1 MGRTAASAFTPLTI
15 GPLTLRNR
23 FVKSGANEGRSRG
36 GLPTEALVEHHRA
49 VAAGGVALTTVAYC
63 AVAQDGRTF
72 ADQLCLRPDAVAPLR
87 VLTDAVHRE
96 GAAVAA
102 QITHGGAFSFLKPAG
117 GGRPGSASA
126 GFNPT
131 GALHGMPLKRALSPA
146 ELEAM
151 ADVFAAGA
159 RIARDAGFD
168 AVEIHMGHGY
178 LLSQFL
184 SPGENRRDDAF
195 GGDMEGRARFPRMV
209 LRRVLDAVGG
219 ELAVM
224 CKIGV
229 YEGYRGGNTGTE
241 AAQLAA
247 LLEAE
252 GAHMLVLSGGMN
264 VQAPWWIFGSKMP
277 IAEMKAAEPGFI
289 GRRALDMLALMQPRA
304 LTFRELYFREHS
316 RMVRAAVRLPLGYLG
331 GVKSLAGVD
340 TALSEDGFD
349 AVVLGRALLH
359 DPALVERFRTG
370 AVETSGCDS
379 CNRCV
384 ATMHGPAGTHC
395 VLHPVPDAAPNQ
407 RIAR

>member
-1 MGRTAASAFTPLTI
+1 MTI

-63 AVAQDGRTF
+63 AVAGDGRTF
-72 ADQLCLRPDAVAPLR
+72 ADQICLRPDAVRPLR
-87 VLTDAVHRE
+87 ALTDAVHRE

-102 QITHGGAFSFLKPAG
+102 QITHGGAFSFLKPASG
-117 GGRPGSASA
+117 LRPGSASA

-146 ELEAM
+146 ELETI
-151 ADVFAAGA
+151 ADIFAAAA
-159 RIARDAGFD
+159 RIAEEAGFD

-209 LRRVLDAVGG
+209 LRRVLDAVGARM
-219 ELAVM
+219 AVM

-229 YEGYRGGNTGTE
+229 FEGYRGGNEGDD
-241 AAQLAA
+241 AARLAS
-247 LLEAE
+247 LLEAD

-277 IAEMKAAEPGFI
+277 IAEMKAAEPGFV
-289 GRRALDMLALMQPRA
+289 GRRALDMLSLMQPRA
-304 LTFRELYFREHS
+304 LAFREMYFRDHS
-316 RMVRAAVRLPLGYLG
+316 RKVRAAVRMPLGYLG
-331 GVKSLAGVD
+331 GVKSLASVD
-340 TALSEDGFD
+340 AALSEDGFD

-370 AVETSGCDS
+370 TAEASGCDS

-384 ATMHGPAGTHC
+384 ATMHGPSGTHC
-395 VLHPVPDAAPNQ
+395 VLHAPPDAAPNQ
-407 RIAR
+407 RIAG